1 MRLFYFNLQAKGA
14 VTHSS
19 PLTTSTS
26 SKLLSSSPSVALP
39 STLPRNFKHSRAPPF
54 PAPTYPPSPS
64 EHPLSTPPFPAHT
77 YPPTHSEHH
86 KSSSYVRHQNGT
98 NHTSQEKLNI
108 SKAGHS
114 DKHKSF
120 SSACHENILVAKGVP
135 GSYSIKVGESE
146 YSAQGSE
153 SVQQAYLSQLLLQI
167 LEAPN
172 LSFSTRKRQL
182 TKV

>member
-19 PLTTSTS
+19 PLTTS
-26 SKLLSSSPSVALP
+26 SKLVSSSPSVALP
-39 STLPRNFKHSRAPPF
+39 STLPRNFKQSRAPPF
-54 PAPTYPPSPS
+54 PAPPYHPTPS
-64 EHPLSTPPFPAHT
+64 EHPLSTPPFPAPPYHPSHSEHPLSTPPLPAPT
-77 YPPTHSEHH
+77 YHPSTHSEHH
-86 KSSSYVRHQNGT
+86 KSSSYVRHQNGLALKRKESLA
-98 NHTSQEKLNI
+98 HEK
-108 SKAGHS
+108 S
-114 DKHKSF
+114 
-120 SSACHENILVAKGVP
+120 LVGVP